1 MGKREK
7 LYFNF
12 IFLINLFNDSI
23 MKRIIRI
30 NLCALILIPFIGIS
44 CQKKNPVIEIQ
55 TPKGNITV
63 ELYIDKAPVTAGN
76 FLAIVKDH
84 VLDGG
89 SFYRTVRSVND
100 TNPVKIEVL
109 QGGTQGKDSIPDIK
123 PIEHETT
130 KISGIKH
137 LDGVIS
143 MARTT
148 PGSAKTEFFICIGD
162 QPELDFGG
170 RRNPDGQGFAA
181 FGKVI
186 NGLTLVQEIWRGS
199 AAGQKIDPAVRIHK
213 VVVK

>member
-1 MGKREK
+1 
-7 LYFNF
+7 
-12 IFLINLFNDSI
+12 

-30 NLCALILIPFIGIS
+30 YLCVLVLIPLIGGS

-55 TPKGNITV
+55 TPKGNIAI
-63 ELYIDKAPVTAGN
+63 ELYVDKAPITAGN
-76 FLAIVKDH
+76 FLKIIRDH

-89 SFYRTVRSVND
+89 SFYRTVRTTND
-100 TNPVKIEVL
+100 TNPVRIEVL
-109 QGGTQGKDSIPDIK
+109 QGGTQGKDSVPGVK

-130 KISGIKH
+130 KLTGIKH

-186 NGLTLVQEIWRGS
+186 EGMALVQKIWQGS
-199 AAGQKIDPAVRIHK
+199 AAGQKIDPPVRIYK
-213 VVVK
+213 VVVR

>member
-1 MGKREK
+1 
-7 LYFNF
+7 
-12 IFLINLFNDSI
+12 
-23 MKRIIRI
+23 MKRLVRHF
-30 NLCALILIPFIGIS
+30 LSVLILIPIIGIS

-76 FLAIVKDH
+76 FLKIVQDH

-89 SFYRTVRSVND
+89 CFYRTVRNLND
-100 TNPVKIEVL
+100 TNPVKIDVL
-109 QGGTQGKDSIPDIK
+109 QGGIQGKDSLFNIN
-123 PIEHETT
+123 PIAHETT
-130 KISGIKH
+130 KLTGIQH

-148 PGSAKTEFFICIGD
+148 PGTAKTEFFICIGN

-186 NGLTLVQEIWRGS
+186 GGMTLVQEIWGG
-199 AAGQKIDPAVRIHK
+199 AAIGQKIDPTVLIHK
-213 VVVK
+213 IIIK